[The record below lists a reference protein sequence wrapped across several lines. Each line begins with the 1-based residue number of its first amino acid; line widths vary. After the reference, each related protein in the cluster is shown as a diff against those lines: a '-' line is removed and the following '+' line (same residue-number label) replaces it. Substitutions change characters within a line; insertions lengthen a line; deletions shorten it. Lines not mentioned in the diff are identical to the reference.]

1 MQSIFNFFV
10 IVFQDLSQRLDLSYE
25 AFNILIYCLL
35 VPATWI
41 SIVLLRTRKG
51 VLLFLL
57 HWVALIGFWWFRKQ
71 IREMSIQ
78 FYNANVTALDWW
90 GQKSAW
96 GYVGVSV
103 FIGVLIPVLIYGALL
118 LLPKRWVM
126 GYYMVLMIGSLS
138 YYTWVCRYF

>member
-10 IVFQDLSQRLDLSYE
+10 IVFQDLSQRMGLTYE

-51 VLLFLL
+51 ILPFLL
-57 HWVALIGFWWFRKQ
+57 HWLAPIAFWWFRRPLKE
-71 IREMSIQ
+71 ISIQ
-78 FYNANVTALDWW
+78 FYNANVMALDWW

-103 FIGVLIPVLIYGALL
+103 LIGVLIPVLIYGALL
-118 LLPKRWVM
+118 LLPRRWVM
-126 GYYMVLMIGSLS
+126 GYYVFLMVVSLG
-138 YYTWVCRYF
+138 YYGWVCRHF